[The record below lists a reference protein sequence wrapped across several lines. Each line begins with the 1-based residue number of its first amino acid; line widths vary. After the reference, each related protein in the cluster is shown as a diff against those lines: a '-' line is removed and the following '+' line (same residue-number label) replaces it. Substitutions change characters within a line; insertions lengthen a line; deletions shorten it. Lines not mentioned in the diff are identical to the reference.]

1 MAYFAVLYEVVD
13 DYVAR
18 RAPFREE
25 HLKRMREA
33 EDHGEV
39 IMGGA
44 FTDPPDKALLI
55 FRADD
60 RSKVEAFVRQ
70 DPYIVNGLVKKFE
83 IRAWNVVIGNT

>member
-33 EDHGEV
+33 QERGEV
-39 IMGGA
+39 VMGGA

-60 RSKVEAFVRQ
+60 RIKVETFVRQ
-70 DPYIVNGLVKKFE
+70 DPYVVNGLVKSSKSA
-83 IRAWNVVIGNT
+83 RGTS